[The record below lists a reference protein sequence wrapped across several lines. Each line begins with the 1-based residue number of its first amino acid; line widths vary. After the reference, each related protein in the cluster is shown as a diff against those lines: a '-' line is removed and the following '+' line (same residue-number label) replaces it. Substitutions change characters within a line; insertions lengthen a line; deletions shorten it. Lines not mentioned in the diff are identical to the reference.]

1 LLDHIKLDYGAS
13 IVSLDFGAL
22 DFISPKRNRL
32 AYRVRGF
39 SDRWIDLGAQHRVTL
54 TNLDAGDH
62 LLEVRAANADSVWSD
77 PPLRL
82 TIHRDP
88 APWRSPWAYALY
100 ALAVLLFAA
109 HRMRAHRRK
118 IRGIV
123 EAKQRLE
130 SEVALRTHEL
140 LESNRQLGEAAQAKS
155 NFLARMSHE
164 LRTPMNGVVGMT
176 ELLGRTALS
185 PTQARLTQTIRSSA
199 HVLLQIVND
208 LLDLSKLHAGKVDFE
223 SLPLDLVRLLEE
235 CTTLFAGAAEA
246 KGIELIVSPP
256 ASIEHTML
264 GDPLRIRQIVLNL
277 VGNAVKFTFQGEVVV
292 KADVVAAD
300 SGRAML
306 EIAVSDTGVGM
317 DTATI
322 EKIFEP
328 FTQADES
335 TTRRFGGT
343 GLGLA
348 ICRELAERM
357 GGTVTVE
364 SHPNVG
370 STFRMAVPLAIA
382 AVQTATPPAPFA
394 PRTAWIFTRRP
405 ALADSL
411 ARHSSAL
418 GLNARCCESDAR
430 PFAHEDLIVVDLSTH
445 AAMVESLFKDAHTA
459 RPPLVILA
467 TAAQL
472 ETLECRGQIAEELIV
487 AKPVQRESLCTA
499 LHAAAGEQRAGN
511 RQDTT
516 EDGPPI
522 GAHVLLVEDEA
533 VNAAVAQGYLTELG
547 CTSVW
552 VDNGSEAVARSST
565 ERFDM
570 IMMDLNMPDM
580 DGLATARLMRER
592 GGTGPQAPIVALTAH
607 EPKSYRASCL
617 EAGMNDVMGKPYT
630 LGQCARLLRRWV
642 RSPAAQA
649 SAANEAAP
657 SAGHPVAVAPHE
669 ASQVDFATVTAL
681 KNLRAAGQPDLY
693 SRLVGL
699 FETGSTQAMT
709 EIDAALSSGDLAG
722 ASAVCHKLAAS
733 AANVG
738 ALTFAHQARTLEELG
753 KERDATRAAQLFAA
767 MRAAHPAL
775 IDELSHLCLSESA

>member
-1 LLDHIKLDYGAS
+1 
-13 IVSLDFGAL
+13 
-22 DFISPKRNRL
+22 
-32 AYRVRGF
+32 
-39 SDRWIDLGAQHRVTL
+39 
-54 TNLDAGDH
+54 

-88 APWRSPWAYALY
+88 APWRSAWAYALY

-109 HRMRAHRRK
+109 HRVRAHRRK

-130 SEVALRTHEL
+130 SEVALRTREL
-140 LESNRQLGEAAQAKS
+140 VESNRQLAEAAHAKS

-185 PTQARLTQTIRSSA
+185 PTQTRLTQTIRASA

-208 LLDLSKLHAGKVDFE
+208 LLDLSKLQAGKVDFE

-256 ASIEHTML
+256 ASLAHTLL

-277 VGNAVKFTFQGEVVV
+277 VGNAVKFTLQGEVVV

-300 SGRAML
+300 AGRAML

-317 DTATI
+317 DAATI

-357 GGTVTVE
+357 GGAVTVE
-364 SHPNVG
+364 SRPNVG
-370 STFRMAVPLAIA
+370 STFRMSLPLALA
-382 AVQTATPPAPFA
+382 AAETPATPSAFV
-394 PRTAWIFTRRP
+394 PRTVSILTRRP
-405 ALADSL
+405 ALAESL
-411 ARHSSAL
+411 VRHTSAL
-418 GLNARCCESDAR
+418 GLQARCCESEAGSL
-430 PFAHEDLIVVDLSTH
+430 ACEDLMIVDLSTH
-445 AAMVESLFKDAHTA
+445 AALVESMFKDAHLA
-459 RPPLVILA
+459 QPPLVILA

-472 ETLECRGQIAEELIV
+472 ETLECRGLIDDELIV
-487 AKPVQRESLCTA
+487 AKPVQREALATA
-499 LHAAAGEQRAGN
+499 LRAATGERQR
-511 RQDTT
+511 RDRRRTT

-533 VNAAVAQGYLTELG
+533 VNAAVAQGYLAELG
-547 CTSVW
+547 CTCVW
-552 VDNGSEAVARSST
+552 VDNGSEAVARSAT

-580 DGLATARLMRER
+580 DGLTTARLVRER
-592 GGTGPQAPIVALTAH
+592 EGTGSQVPIVALTAH
-607 EPKSYRASCL
+607 EPMSYRDSCL

-630 LGQCARLLRRWV
+630 LGECARLLRRWV
-642 RSPAAQA
+642 RSSPRQ
-649 SAANEAAP
+649 ANEPAHAAP
-657 SAGHPVAVAPHE
+657 SAARPDVIAAHE
-669 ASQVDFATVTAL
+669 QVDTATVTAL

-709 EIDAALSSGDLAG
+709 EIDSALAGGDLAA
-722 ASAVCHKLAAS
+722 ASAACHKLAAS

-738 ALTFAHQARTLEELG
+738 ALTFAHQARTLEELC
-753 KERDATRAAQLFAA
+753 KQRDGSRASQLFAA
-767 MRAAHPAL
+767 MRAAHPSL
-775 IDELSHLCLSESA
+775 LDELSRLCLAESA